1 MNPLITPEQVIEYT
15 EFDAVKARVPAKLE
29 SDILQAEIELFNK
42 AGHKFSDSQ
51 YIPLPAEV
59 QLALIK
65 LTEYYAL
72 VNSDESM
79 AKGYTSE
86 RLGDYSYTLSDGTNI
101 SKPSIDLLIA
111 DYVVKAAPKRPVS
124 FRMRTL

>member
-1 MNPLITPEQVIEYT
+1 MNPLIRTEQIIEYT
-15 EFDAVKARVPAKLE
+15 EFDAVKARAPAKLE

-42 AGHKFSDSQ
+42 VGHKFSDSK
-51 YIPLPAEV
+51 YNPLPAEV

-65 LTEYYAL
+65 LAEYYAL
-72 VNSDESM
+72 VNSDESL
-79 AKGYTSE
+79 AKGYKSE
-86 RLGDYSYTLSDGTNI
+86 SLGSYSYTLSDGTSI

-124 FRMRTL
+124 FKMRAL

>member
-1 MNPLITPEQVIEYT
+1 MALISPEQVVNYT
-15 EFDAVKARVPAKLE
+15 EFDAVKTRAPNKLQ

-42 AGHKFSDSQ
+42 AGHNFSESK

-59 QLALIK
+59 ELALIK

-79 AKGYTSE
+79 AKGYISE
-86 RLGDYSYTLSDGTNI
+86 RLSDYSYTLSDGNSI
-101 SKPSIDLLIA
+101 CKPSIDLLIA
-111 DYVVKAAPKRPVS
+111 NYIVKAVPKRPVS
-124 FRMRTL
+124 FRMRAL

>member
-1 MNPLITPEQVIEYT
+1 MALIKPEQVIAYT
-15 EFDAVKARVPAKLE
+15 EFEAVKEREPTKLE

-42 AGHKFSDSQ
+42 AGHKFSDAKYS
-51 YIPLPAEV
+51 PLPAEV

-79 AKGYTSE
+79 IKGYKSE
-86 RLGDYSYTLSDGTNI
+86 SLENYSYTLSDGTGV

-111 DYVVKAAPKRPVS
+111 DYVVKAAPKRPIS
-124 FRMRTL
+124 FKMRAL

>member
-1 MNPLITPEQVIEYT
+1 MALIVPEQVIDYT
-15 EFDAVKARVPAKLE
+15 EFDSVKTRAPNRLQ

-42 AGHKFSDSQ
+42 AGHKFRDPQ

-59 QLALIK
+59 ELALIK

-86 RLGDYSYTLSDGTNI
+86 RLSDYSYTLSDGNSI

-111 DYVVKAAPKRPVS
+111 NYIVKAAPKRPVS
-124 FRMRTL
+124 FRMRAL

>member
-1 MNPLITPEQVIEYT
+1 MSLITPEQVIDYT
-15 EFDAVKARVPAKLE
+15 EFDAVKARAPTKLK

-42 AGHKFSDSQ
+42 VGHKFSDSK
-51 YIPLPAEV
+51 YDPLPAEV
-59 QLALIK
+59 RLALVK
-65 LTEYYAL
+65 LAEYYAL
-72 VNSDESM
+72 VNSDESI

-124 FRMRTL
+124 FKMRTL

>member
-1 MNPLITPEQVIEYT
+1 MNPFITPEQVVKYT
-15 EFDAVKARVPAKLE
+15 DFDAVKTRAPTKLQ

-42 AGHKFSDSQ
+42 VGHKFSDPQ

-59 QLALIK
+59 ELALIK

-86 RLGDYSYTLSDGTNI
+86 SLGTYSYTLSDGTSVN
-101 SKPSIDLLIA
+101 KPSIDLLIA
-111 DYVVKAAPKRPVS
+111 DYVIKVAPKRPVS
-124 FRMRTL
+124 FKMRAL

>member
-1 MNPLITPEQVIEYT
+1 MPLITPTQVINYS
-15 EFDAVKARVPAKLE
+15 EFDAVKARLPAKLQ
-29 SDILQAEIELFNK
+29 SDILQAEIEIFNK
-42 AGHKFSDSQ
+42 AGHKFTDSI
-51 YIPLPAEV
+51 YNPLPAEV
-59 QLALIK
+59 ELALIK

-72 VNSDESM
+72 VNSDESI

-124 FRMRTL
+124 FRMRAL

>member
-1 MNPLITPEQVIEYT
+1 MSLITPEQVIDYT
-15 EFDAVKARVPAKLE
+15 EFDAVKARALTKLQ

-42 AGHKFSDSQ
+42 AGHKFSDSK
-51 YIPLPAEV
+51 YNLLPAEV
-59 QLALIK
+59 ELALIK

-86 RLGDYSYTLSDGTNI
+86 RLGDYSYTMSDGTNI

-111 DYVVKAAPKRPVS
+111 DYVVKVVPKRPVS
-124 FRMRTL
+124 FRMRSL

>member
-1 MNPLITPEQVIEYT
+1 MSALITPEQVIAYT
-15 EFDAVKARVPAKLE
+15 EFDAVKAREPAKLE
-29 SDILQAEIELFNK
+29 SDILQAEIELFSK

-51 YIPLPAEV
+51 YIPIPDAV
-59 QLALIK
+59 QLAVIK

-86 RLGDYSYTLSDGTNI
+86 RLGDYSYTLSNGTNI

-111 DYVVKAAPKRPVS
+111 DYVLKAAPKRPVS
-124 FRMRTL
+124 FRMRAL

>member
-1 MNPLITPEQVIEYT
+1 MPLITPTQVINYS
-15 EFDAVKARVPAKLE
+15 EFDAVKARLPAKLQ
-29 SDILQAEIELFNK
+29 SDILQAEIEIFNK
-42 AGHKFSDSQ
+42 AGHKFTDSI
-51 YIPLPAEV
+51 YNPLPAEV
-59 QLALIK
+59 ELALIK

-72 VNSDESM
+72 VNSDESI

-111 DYVVKAAPKRPVS
+111 DYVVKTAPKRPVS
-124 FRMRTL
+124 FRMRAL